1 MKAHSPRQSP
11 KASAKQPPKA
21 ATQKTPKPAPVAAP
35 DPLAGVTVRAGVDH
49 PGPRR
54 APALR
59 AHLLAAGGLGVCSG

>member
-11 KASAKQPPKA
+11 KAWTKQPPK
-21 ATQKTPKPAPVAAP
+21 PAPEAAP

-59 AHLLAAGGLGVCSG
+59 AHPLAAGD